1 MAATIYQREPGPHGD
16 LARSSIV
23 KTVGNDLGKAILETH
38 MGVEKDRGLPQE
50 SPDQELGH
58 MCVEKDRG
66 LPQES
71 PDQELD
77 PCEGLR
83 QGLVES
89 MRLLV
94 PR

>member
-1 MAATIYQREPGPHGD
+1 MYQREPGPRGD
-16 LARSSIV
+16 LDGSSIV
-23 KTVGNDLGKAILETH
+23 KTAGNNLGKAILETH
-38 MGVEKDRGLPQE
+38 MCVENDRGLPQE
-50 SPDQELGH
+50 SPDQELG
-58 MCVEKDRG
+58 
-66 LPQES
+66 
-71 PDQELD
+71 